1 MAEQKENVVRVCVT
15 GAAGQIGYS
24 LLPLLATGQVFGANQ
39 KVVLQLLEITPVL
52 PALEGVR
59 MELDDCA
66 YPLVDDIICTDKAEV
81 AFKDVDFAILVGGFP
96 RKAGM
101 QRKDLLAKNAPIF
114 IAMGQALDKYAKK
127 TVKVVVVANPANT
140 NCLIAATNA
149 PSIPKENFC
158 ALTRLDQNRAKSQIA
173 AKLQVKSND
182 VKNIVIWGCVDPTGS
197 ERAKSQIAA
206 KLQVKSNDVK
216 NIVIWGN
223 HSATQV
229 PDVNN
234 ATVNG
239 KAVELDAKYLKDEF
253 VPCVQK
259 RGAAIIKA
267 RGFSSALSAANGAKD
282 CMRDWVQGTP
292 QGETVAMAVYS
303 DGSYGIEKGIFYSFP
318 CTTKDGAFTIVTDYK
333 VTDDIKTLMKA
344 SEKEL
349 LEEKSEALPK

>member
-182 VKNIVIWGCVDPTGS
+182 VKNIVIWG
-197 ERAKSQIAA
+197 
-206 KLQVKSNDVK
+206 
-216 NIVIWGN
+216 N

-239 KAVELDAKYLKDEF
+239 KAVELDAKFLKEEF

>member
-1 MAEQKENVVRVCVT
+1 VSRIDNSLLNQQLFTMAEQKENVVRVCVT

-182 VKNIVIWGCVDPTGS
+182 VKNIVIWG
-197 ERAKSQIAA
+197 
-206 KLQVKSNDVK
+206 
-216 NIVIWGN
+216 N

-239 KAVELDAKYLKDEF
+239 KAVELDAKFLKEEF